1 MSRIVLL
8 GGMLAILAA
17 AGATTLTFMTIKPE
31 GAPQQLVDLPEP
43 VDPAILST
51 HLQKSPGEMALP

>member
-51 HLQKSPGEMALP
+51 HLQSDP